1 LEHPVSINKERR
13 GKTQDP
19 IKLHS
24 PIFRV
29 MEDGIGNPI
38 VFNEPLNLLR
48 CCPGIQ
54 RNSYEMEAIL
64 LMLLK

>member
-1 LEHPVSINKERR
+1 
-13 GKTQDP
+13 
-19 IKLHS
+19 KLHS

-29 MEDGIGNPI
+29 MEDGIGNPV